1 MEWKAY
7 AQVMAAQLPNMP
19 EASAKLVKEID
30 RHRREL
36 VHLAL
41 ELKHTAIETGRKAEK
56 WKQEREEHRGWS
68 KLVIRAW
75 RDAAK
80 GQAQKLRLDQLA
92 AGEARAKADSVRIKR
107 RAVLTVTEGRGATR
121 RIRRISTETWWVRL
135 RQKICAL
142 ATWARLVRGETR
154 TWYVNGKGRGL
165 PVEEA
170 RRRNMARRKKR
181 TRRIGRRSDSDK
193 GRDRRE
199 EGRRRRWTAQKKGYG
214 YGGGWRQGKETMLKA
229 RGASRPEDEHKLDD
243 RRGRLE
249 RA

>member
-19 EASAKLVKEID
+19 EAPTKLEKELD

-41 ELKHTAIETGRKAEK
+41 ELKHTAIETGRKVET

-80 GQAQKLRLDQLA
+80 GQAQKLRLDELA
-92 AGEARAKADSVRIKR
+92 AGEARAKADSVRTKR

-121 RIRRISTETWWVRL
+121 RIRRISTETWWGRL

-142 ATWARLVRGETR
+142 ATWARPVRGETR

-170 RRRNMARRKKR
+170 AEEHGTAEEEDMADGTEERQRQGERQTRGRAQTAMDSAKEGIRLWWWLEAGEGNNAKGPGSVTARRRAR
-181 TRRIGRRSDSDK
+181 
-193 GRDRRE
+193 
-199 EGRRRRWTAQKKGYG
+199 TA
-214 YGGGWRQGKETMLKA
+214 
-229 RGASRPEDEHKLDD
+229 
-243 RRGRLE
+243 
-249 RA
+249 